1 MFRGRFEHT
10 IDPKGRVSIPAKFR
24 ELLGEKY
31 DDRLIITTGLDS
43 CLVAFPYGE
52 WVNVEEKVSS
62 LSMVKKEVKAF
73 QRVFISGATECPI
86 DKLGRVLIPPTL
98 RSHAQ
103 LEKDVVFAGM
113 LKKFER
119 RKGILRRW
127 AKPLPPWASRSWE
140 SEVICRFWSRRSSS
154 SSTADR
160 TGFTWMEPWEAEDTA
175 GKFWKKAL
183 PREG

>member
-1 MFRGRFEHT
+1 MFRGKFEHT

-31 DDRLIITTGLDS
+31 DDRLIITTGLDP
-43 CLVAFPYGE
+43 CLVAYPFEE
-52 WVNVEEKVSS
+52 WLKMEEKVSS

-73 QRVFISGATECPI
+73 QRVFISRAAECII

-113 LKKFER
+113 LTKFEIWNQER
-119 RKGILRRW
+119 FL
-127 AKPLPPWASRSWE
+127 
-140 SEVICRFWSRRSSS
+140 EVIRK
-154 SSTADR
+154 
-160 TGFTWMEPWEAEDTA
+160 AEENSDEMSETLA
-175 GKFWKKAL
+175 AL
-183 PREG
+183 GL

>member
-31 DDRLIITTGLDS
+31 DDRLIITTGLDP
-43 CLVAFPYGE
+43 CLVAFPYEE

-113 LKKFER
+113 LKKFEIWSKQR
-119 RKGILRRW
+119 FF
-127 AKPLPPWASRSWE
+127 
-140 SEVICRFWSRRSSS
+140 EVIRK
-154 SSTADR
+154 
-160 TGFTWMEPWEAEDTA
+160 AEESFEEMGETLA
-175 GKFWKKAL
+175 AL
-183 PREG
+183 GL